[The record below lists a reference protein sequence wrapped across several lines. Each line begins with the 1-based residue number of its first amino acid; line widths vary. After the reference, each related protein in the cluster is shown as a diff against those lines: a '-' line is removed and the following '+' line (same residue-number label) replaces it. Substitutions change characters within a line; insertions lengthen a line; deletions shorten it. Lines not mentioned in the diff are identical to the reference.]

1 MFSSLPK
8 LSNSFTLCGAA
19 ACAAMALLIQHT
31 NSCALWLEEHLFAA
45 SFTGLAQEAPQA
57 LQQFG
62 NVVRL
67 EKLDLAEKQFADK
80 VSEAL
85 VMPLAEGVQNIYSP
99 SSQEEMSLE
108 EEEVILDEI
117 VSLPEQRSELSGSP
131 VAEKHT
137 EEASVQTVSSGEAQT
152 TPAAVP
158 VDTTDTPLWKKSTV
172 EFVADLP
179 PFLKQ
184 LPSETEHGWNMQRMT
199 SGAPQ
204 GLPSMVDA
212 LEYAL
217 GSGGGRRAAT
227 PEHGRSSPG
236 QKQQTAAEKHATQH
250 TRRQDIRH
258 SVSRRM
264 ARLTASAFPPAA
276 RLKKEPL
283 RIAAMGNVTQLQPL
297 QQQTAATHAGQQQVQ
312 HTTQQ
317 PPAPPTSPGETPP
330 MRCRILLLGDSLME
344 GLGPVIHRV
353 MRNRRSCRCPSRRRS
368 SRP

>member
-131 VAEKHT
+131 VAEKQT

-217 GSGGGRRAAT
+217 GSGGGYPGTRPFLAGAETADRRRKTCNSAHTAPRYSTQRESKDGAAYCVCL
-227 PEHGRSSPG
+227 SSG
-236 QKQQTAAEKHATQH
+236 SKAEKRTVAYSCHGECHAAAASAAADGSH
-250 TRRQDIRH
+250 TRRATTGATYH
-258 SVSRRM
+258 
-264 ARLTASAFPPAA
+264 
-276 RLKKEPL
+276 
-283 RIAAMGNVTQLQPL
+283 
-297 QQQTAATHAGQQQVQ
+297 TAATGA
-312 HTTQQ
+312 
-317 PPAPPTSPGETPP
+317 SD
-330 MRCRILLLGDSLME
+330 I
-344 GLGPVIHRV
+344 
-353 MRNRRSCRCPSRRRS
+353 SR
-368 SRP
+368 